1 MKITEKLIQTP
12 DIGELLNMPT
22 RIHLLKKG
30 EYMIL
35 LLNFFFFLGVITY
48 SL

>member
-1 MKITEKLIQTP
+1 MKITEKLIQNP

-22 RIHLLKKG
+22 WIHLLKRGIHDLITKH
-30 EYMIL
+30 Y
-35 LLNFFFFLGVITY
+35 FFVVTY